1 MTGKAL
7 RKNSER
13 VYGKE
18 ISASEFNDALMWL
31 VAWEQKKRL
40 RKEEIIRLA
49 PVEIDYYLEN
59 YNFKVKLTIVGGRI
73 KNFPVGFAAFDR
85 LPIIPYGILAK
96 LIVLFHHDKHHRDAD
111 TTVSFV
117 RNDFWVIKA
126 RKIASAI
133 DARCRI
139 CKEKRQI
146 YAGQIMGDLPDF
158 RSQMSPPFSVCL
170 VDLFGPLEIRDD
182 CVKKGPRVYKK
193 VWGIVFSC
201 ASTRAVHLDVSIDY
215 STESILHCVRRLMAL
230 RGDVRLIISDAGSQ
244 LIGASKELS
253 QWRQGW
259 DIEQLVRFG
268 AEKGLEWRTIM
279 PSSQHQNGA
288 SEILVKLVKGIIK
301 SLLRVLG
308 ETKLSLNEMNTVM
321 LEVSNLVNQRPI
333 GIKPN
338 ARSASDFLCPNSFR
352 KMFHHNLTRL

>member
-1 MTGKAL
+1 
-7 RKNSER
+7 
-13 VYGKE
+13 
-18 ISASEFNDALMWL
+18 
-31 VAWEQKKRL
+31 
-40 RKEEIIRLA
+40 
-49 PVEIDYYLEN
+49 
-59 YNFKVKLTIVGGRI
+59 
-73 KNFPVGFAAFDR
+73 
-85 LPIIPYGILAK
+85 
-96 LIVLFHHDKHHRDAD
+96 
-111 TTVSFV
+111 
-117 RNDFWVIKA
+117 
-126 RKIASAI
+126 
-133 DARCRI
+133 
-139 CKEKRQI
+139 
-146 YAGQIMGDLPDF
+146 MGDLPDF

-244 LIGASKELS
+244 LIGASKELI

-259 DIEQLVRFG
+259 DIEQLTRFG

-338 ARSASDFLCPNSFR
+338 ARSASDFLCPNSLLLGRCSDRICSGPFEPNQVMTDCPKSAR
-352 KMFHHNLTRL
+352 SRFHLVQAISNQFWKVWLKLYYPTLVVRQKWHSERRNL